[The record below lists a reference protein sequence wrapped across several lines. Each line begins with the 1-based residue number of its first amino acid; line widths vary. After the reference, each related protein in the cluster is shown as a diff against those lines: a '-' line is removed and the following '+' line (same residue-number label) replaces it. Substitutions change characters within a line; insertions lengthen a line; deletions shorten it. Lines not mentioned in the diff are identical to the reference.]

1 MESTMRTSYAK
12 EDVCLLLKDITGLV
26 EPLPSKEREKL
37 IQKGMHY
44 CEMLPIEYEPGKA
57 YMEAYDKALESYAG
71 AVARAVGVLKEIR
84 QIMKS
89 NRWTDEWKT
98 RYQAFL
104 EEHRRK
110 KLLLRL
116 LEGFKA

>member
-1 MESTMRTSYAK
+1 MSGQYPREIVELYWRETASYVKLGK
-12 EDVCLLLKDITGLV
+12 ETN
-26 EPLPSKEREKL
+26 
-37 IQKGMHY
+37 Y
-44 CEMLPIEYEPGKA
+44 
-57 YMEAYDKALESYAG
+57 
-71 AVARAVGVLKEIR
+71 ARAVGVLKEIR

-116 LEGFKA
+116 LEGVKA